1 MRLCYDIEANGLVDI
16 EMDTKKRLKTV
27 ATTVHCICVQD
38 VDTGEKWS
46 FGPDDLDEA
55 CILLSK
61 ATMLIGHN
69 IIGYD
74 NRIMQRLLDWTPS
87 SECVM
92 FDTLIVGRLMYPDRS
107 QLPRG
112 LNGQSLRDWAA
123 FSGNHKQDYNGG
135 WELFSQEMMEYCAQ
149 DVDGNVSVFQKQLP
163 FYTKFTDLVQFENA
177 IAVVCNEMAE
187 TGWGFDLTA
196 AIEYEQTLTVRSA
209 QIEDEL
215 RQSFPTI
222 TEERY
227 SDKTGKR
234 LKDKVTIFNPGS
246 SKQWAERLT
255 ERYNWK
261 PKTTDVGNAIVDEE
275 TLRKLTYPEAALGL
289 EYRDIN
295 KKRGM
300 LADWIARCEASG
312 GITIHGRTNSQGTA
326 TGRASHSQPNLAQ
339 VPSDKGCRTLFGPS
353 KPGWTLVGC
362 DLSGIELRCLA
373 HYMAPYDDGDYA
385 REILEGDIHTKNQ
398 LAAGLP
404 TRNDAKT
411 FIYALIYGAGDAKIG
426 SIVDGNAK
434 RGKQLKES
442 FFTAV
447 PALKTLIEKAQWKAN
462 KTGKLRLIDG
472 RAVQIRES
480 HKSLNTLLQGC
491 GAVISKVWL
500 KIAKERLEAQFPC
513 QYQIHGWIHDEVQVS
528 CPDAIADEVGALL
541 VQAANDAGTELKF
554 NMPVDAEYG
563 KGGDWSCTH

>member
-1 MRLCYDIEANGLVDI
+1 MEA
-16 EMDTKKRLKTV
+16 
-27 ATTVHCICVQD
+27 
-38 VDTGEKWS
+38 
-46 FGPDDLDEA
+46 
-55 CILLSK
+55 
-61 ATMLIGHN
+61 
-69 IIGYD
+69 
-74 NRIMQRLLDWTPS
+74 
-87 SECVM
+87 
-92 FDTLIVGRLMYPDRS
+92 
-107 QLPRG
+107 
-112 LNGQSLRDWAA
+112 
-123 FSGNHKQDYNGG
+123 
-135 WELFSQEMMEYCAQ
+135 
-149 DVDGNVSVFQKQLP
+149 
-163 FYTKFTDLVQFENA
+163 
-177 IAVVCNEMAE
+177 
-187 TGWGFDLTA
+187 
-196 AIEYEQTLTVRSA
+196 
-209 QIEDEL
+209 
-215 RQSFPTI
+215 
-222 TEERY
+222 
-227 SDKTGKR
+227 
-234 LKDKVTIFNPGS
+234 
-246 SKQWAERLT
+246 
-255 ERYNWK
+255 
-261 PKTTDVGNAIVDEE
+261 EE

-312 GITIHGRTNSQGTA
+312 GITTHGRTNSQGTA

-373 HYMAPYDDGDYA
+373 HYMAPYDGGDYA

-472 RAVQIRES
+472 RSVQIREP
-480 HKSLNTLLQGC
+480 HKALNTLLQGC

-500 KIAKERLEAQFPC
+500 KIAKERLEAQFPG
-513 QYQIHGWIHDEVQVS
+513 QYQIHGWVHDEVQVS
-528 CPDAIADEVGALL
+528 CPDALADEVGALL

-554 NMPVDAEYG
+554 NMPTDAEYG